1 MRKLE
6 EASVVIME
14 TGSGVCRFL
23 LFLRVCGFDDKGGVQ
38 LEPRSV
44 VVTMID
50 YKYEY
55 WVQGYATTSANTCQH
70 GPFVKKVCT

>member
-14 TGSGVCRFL
+14 TESGVCRFL
-23 LFLRVCGFDDKGGVQ
+23 LFLRVCGFDDKGIE

-50 YKYEY
+50 FNY
-55 WVQGYATTSANTCQH
+55 WVQ
-70 GPFVKKVCT
+70 